1 MAWLHSAPSK
11 NNKGET
17 AKSRL
22 STLPDNHQSKKLPEV
37 DYYLSMCF
45 ELSGFC
51 LSGSMGVMPLTWSE
65 IDSFNNSSGYPL
77 NGWQSEQLI
86 KMSRDYCYMLSKAK
100 ELGYPS
106 PYQEGYDED
115 DEDAKQA
122 MRDRVAAQWD
132 SFSTNVKVK

>member
-1 MAWLHSAPSK
+1 MAWLHSAPSTS
-11 NNKGET
+11 NKDENP
-17 AKSRL
+17 KSRL
-22 STLPDNHQSKKLPEV
+22 SKLPEEHPSRKLPEV

-51 LSGSMGVMPLTWSE
+51 LSGSMGAIPLTWSE
-65 IDSFNNSSGYPL
+65 ISSFINTSGYSL
-77 NGWQSEQLI
+77 NGWESEQVI

-100 ELGYPS
+100 TLGYPA
-106 PYQEGYDED
+106 PYSEGFD
-115 DEDAKQA
+115 DEDKRQA